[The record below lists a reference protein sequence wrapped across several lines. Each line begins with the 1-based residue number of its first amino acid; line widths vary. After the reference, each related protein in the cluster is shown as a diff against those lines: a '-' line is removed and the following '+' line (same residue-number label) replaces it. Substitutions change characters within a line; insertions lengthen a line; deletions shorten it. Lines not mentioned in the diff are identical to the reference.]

1 MAESESTPDPARA
14 VAEGRGSDKS
24 GHMHMPMGR
33 NLPRPD
39 GVSTKRRSVEDDHV
53 DTSLYRRAHL
63 HDGQRCRVRYGAVT
77 VLSIPALSAYAAYLL
92 PIVVALSFAISPF
105 IAWEIAPTLRS
116 KWQREHAGAA

>member
-1 MAESESTPDPARA
+1 MAICTCRW
-14 VAEGRGSDKS
+14 
-24 GHMHMPMGR
+24 GR

-39 GVSTKRRSVEDDHV
+39 GVFTKRRSVEDDHV
-53 DTSLYRRAHL
+53 DTVYIAALISTMVNAVVF
-63 HDGQRCRVRYGAVT
+63 GIGAVT

-92 PIVVALSFAISPF
+92 PIVVALSFATSPF

>member
-1 MAESESTPDPARA
+1 MAWDRMAESESTPDPARA

-39 GVSTKRRSVEDDHV
+39 GVFTKRRSVEDDHV

-63 HDGQRCRVRYGAVT
+63 HDGQRCRVRYRRGHGAIDTRAQRVRGLP
-77 VLSIPALSAYAAYLL
+77 VAY
-92 PIVVALSFAISPF
+92 
-105 IAWEIAPTLRS
+105 
-116 KWQREHAGAA
+116 

>member
-1 MAESESTPDPARA
+1 MSTRA
-14 VAEGRGSDKS
+14 YIAVLISTMVNAVVF
-24 GHMHMPMGR
+24 
-33 NLPRPD
+33 
-39 GVSTKRRSVEDDHV
+39 GV
-53 DTSLYRRAHL
+53 
-63 HDGQRCRVRYGAVT
+63 GAVT